1 MTDYSDQMTELE
13 NKTDDLELRL
23 DSLEE
28 ARLKAKKDLDNLL
41 VKMQKKSELKV
52 IQNVDFNEKY
62 IEENRDNI
70 LEIKLSLLCLTSYP
84 CWHSVTF
91 RLKGMKEDEWMSSD
105 KSVHATKLLEFY
117 HLMDQEDREHM
128 VEYFENK
135 HFTKYVDIVV
145 DKLLKENDMLKK
157 KNEELEL
164 EIRFQP
170 GGLGYQEAKENF
182 DSLKN

>member
-1 MTDYSDQMTELE
+1 MTDYSEQMTELE
-13 NKTDDLELRL
+13 NKTEQLELRL

-28 ARLKAKKDLDNLL
+28 EKQKQKMRIDDLLT
-41 VKMQKKSELKV
+41 KMQKKSELKV
-52 IQNVDFNEKY
+52 IQKVDFNDKY

-70 LEIKLSLLCLTSYP
+70 EELKLSMFCQTSYP
-84 CWHSVTF
+84 CWHSITF
-91 RLKGMKEDEWMSSD
+91 RLKGMKEDEWISSD

-128 VEYFENK
+128 VGYFENK
-135 HFTKYVDIVV
+135 YFTKYVDIVV

-164 EIRFQP
+164 QIRFQP
-170 GGLGYQEAKENF
+170 GGEGCY
-182 DSLKN
+182 